1 MKEKNFTAEFRGFK
15 RINAERNMRFIKKK
29 SVKIRVPLRVNPRLN
44 FRILP
49 FFFFLFSLFSFTLY
63 AQEAEETT
71 EMPTEEDITAESGL
85 PGEETAFIN
94 EPLSREKQRIEM
106 EIKTSTLPELAAWC
120 RSLGFSESGTRT
132 ELSRRLRAHYE
143 LPDPRFAAATS
154 RKVITIESAKT
165 SEYFKIEV
173 TDEEYARLTGD
184 VRLSLT
190 DNDATHRI
198 RAEEIIFNRTRNL
211 LTARGQVVYEKE
223 KGGTIETFRG
233 ENITVNI
240 DDWSSVFLGGDSE
253 HMLDSDGTAYLFS
266 GMVISHTGEGVTI
279 LNKAK
284 ISNAK
289 NKDALWS
296 ISASKLWL
304 LPGSDF
310 AFFNAILRVGEIPV
324 MYLPFFYYP
333 VDEIVFH
340 PVIGYRS
347 REGGFV
353 QTTTYLIGRP
363 RADSTEVS
371 SITRILGDSADME
384 KERHGMFLR
393 STGRRVTDPQKTT
406 LKALIDHYVN
416 LGTYLGVDLTTPKKG
431 ILNPLDFSF
440 GVGITRTVSLTSTGY
455 TPYAPDYDGTSD
467 WNRSNLFSQ
476 SVPFRYRMNLNGS
489 ISTPV
494 QLGGLTWRLPYYSD
508 PYVNRDF
515 LKRSESMDWV
525 NMIQQGAAT
534 DQSSSEDEIGSYEWN
549 IAGNLTLPLRNLT
562 PYVSRANI
570 SNLSTTLT
578 FKTFRDNEVY
588 RNNIESPG
596 RYFYAPDKF
605 IIYSIS
611 GSVSGTPMTFGEQNT
626 ASSGDE
632 APQNDDP
639 LKDIGNPIPP
649 WSNNDNAQEKTETD
663 DKLIPPAL
671 TQRFDIPAFGNY
683 KFDIDYQ
690 LNPTGTSELQFMNGN
705 WQSYDQVSWSEAR
718 SVLTSF
724 GGNGRVN
731 FNLDHSTR
739 IFSNVVTLSGRSTWS
754 DYSYLNEEA
763 DIFLDSSGNVVAERI
778 ENMRRQQYSQTNY
791 TTSYENNST
800 LRPLYQNPV
809 FGQSNFNY
817 TFRGTLVKS
826 KRYETGM
833 DSPELSPQ
841 WGSWVK
847 EKLNEDIPGLNV
859 HRFSSNLDANI
870 MDNRQNI
877 SLSFD
882 LPPLDGLVSTN
893 ATFRFWI
900 SETRMDLRIK
910 KPEDSEEWKYDP
922 FNFTEILRFGNISTF
937 TYYMVYNPEENNG
950 ITTITS
956 SLTLL
961 GLSASFKALKTSKYE
976 FVPVDASNKS
986 LGGSWEQYGEPALS
1000 PSELSFGYKYNY
1012 KNVEIFKNRIN
1023 LLLDINSTLTFDL
1036 LRQTNSNFQFQ
1047 MGFTLG
1053 MGGFIDLKLSA
1064 TSENNVI
1071 FRYLK
1076 NFPGMDSLTSMYMDG
1091 PQNNVF
1097 VDLFDSLNF
1106 FNESKR
1112 MRSGFKMKRFDLRAV
1127 HYLGDWTA
1135 EFGIT
1140 MYPYMNNTHSIP
1152 RYEVTSDISFLV
1164 QWKPITEI
1172 KTDLKYEGQYDRWTK
1187 N

>member
-1 MKEKNFTAEFRGFK
+1 MKNR
-15 RINAERNMRFIKKK
+15 
-29 SVKIRVPLRVNPRLN
+29 RL
-44 FRILP
+44 FLLFCFLS
-49 FFFFLFSLFSFTLY
+49 FFAVSLY
-63 AQEAEETT
+63 AQEIT
-71 EMPTEEDITAESGL
+71 ETEELPPEERQIAVDTPEDEPPPDEKTASV
-85 PGEETAFIN
+85 N
-94 EPLSREKQRIEM
+94 EPPSREKQRIEM
-106 EIKTSTLPELAAWC
+106 EIKTSTLPELAEWC
-120 RSLGFSESGTRT
+120 RSLGLSEGGTRT
-132 ELSRRLRAHYE
+132 ELSRRLRRYYE
-143 LPDPRFAAATS
+143 LPDPGIEAASAN
-154 RKVITIESAKT
+154 RKVITIESAQT

-173 TDEEYARLTGD
+173 TGEEYARLTGD
-184 VRLSLT
+184 VRLSLK

-198 RAEEIIFNRTRNL
+198 RAEEILFNRTRNL
-211 LTARGQVVYEKE
+211 ITARGQVVYEKE
-223 KGGTIETFRG
+223 KGETIEAFRG

-253 HMLDSDGTAYLFS
+253 HKLDSDGTAYLFS
-266 GMVISHTGEGVTI
+266 GMVISHTGEDVTI
-279 LNKAK
+279 LNKAR

-296 ISASKLWL
+296 INASKLWL
-304 LPGSDF
+304 LPGADF
-310 AFFNAILRVGEIPV
+310 AFFNAVLRVGEIPL

-353 QTTTYLIGRP
+353 QTTSYILGRP
-363 RADSTEVS
+363 KADSTEAS
-371 SITRILGDSADME
+371 SITRILGDSTNME

-393 STGRRVTDPQKTT
+393 STGRRVTDPEKTS
-406 LKALIDHYVN
+406 LKALIDYYVN
-416 LGTYLGVDLTTPKKG
+416 LGTYLGMDLAVPKKG
-431 ILNPLDFSF
+431 ILNPLVFSL

-489 ISTPV
+489 VSIPAA

-515 LKRSESMDWV
+515 LNRSESMDWV
-525 NMIQQGAAT
+525 NMMQQGAAV
-534 DQSSSEDEIGSYEWN
+534 DSSSTDDEIGSYEWYL
-549 IAGNLTLPLRNLT
+549 AGNLNLPLRTLT

-578 FKTFRDNEVY
+578 FKTLRDNEIY
-588 RNNIESPG
+588 TRNIEAPG

-605 IIYSIS
+605 TIYSIS
-611 GSVSGTPMTFGEQNT
+611 GSISGNPMTVGGQNT
-626 ASSGDE
+626 GSSGDT
-632 APQNDDP
+632 APQNEDP
-639 LKDIGNPIPP
+639 LKGIGNPVPP
-649 WSNNDNAQEKTETD
+649 WANSDSAPEKTESD
-663 DKLIPPAL
+663 DKLIPPVL
-671 TQRFDIPAFGNY
+671 SQRFDIPAFGNY

-690 LNPTGTSELQFMNGN
+690 LSPTGTSELQFMNGN
-705 WQSYDQVSWSEAR
+705 WQSYSQVDWNEVR
-718 SVLTSF
+718 SILTSF
-724 GGNGRVN
+724 GGNGNVN
-731 FNLDHSTR
+731 FNLNHSTR
-739 IFSNVVTLSGRSTWS
+739 VFSNVITLSGRSTWS

-763 DIFLDSSGNVVAERI
+763 DIFLDNGGNVVTERI

-791 TTSYENNST
+791 ITSYVNNST
-800 LRPLYQNPV
+800 LRPFYKNPV

-826 KRYETGM
+826 KRYAAGT
-833 DSPELSPQ
+833 DSPELAPQ
-841 WGSWVK
+841 WGSLVK
-847 EKLNEDIPGLNV
+847 EQLSEDIPGLNI

-882 LPPLDGLVSTN
+882 LPPLDGLISTN

-900 SETRMDLRIK
+900 SETRMDFRIK
-910 KPEDSEEWKYDP
+910 KPEDADEWKYDP
-922 FNFTEILRFGNISTF
+922 FNFTEILRFGNTSTF
-937 TYYMVYNPEENNG
+937 TYYMVLTPEENNE

-956 SLTLL
+956 SLTYL
-961 GLSASFKALKTSKYE
+961 GLSASFKASKTSKYE
-976 FVPVDASNKS
+976 FVPVDPLDKT
-986 LGGSWEQYGEPALS
+986 LGGSWEQYGEPALF
-1000 PSELSFGYKYNY
+1000 PNELSFGYKRDF
-1012 KNVEIFKNRIN
+1012 KDVEVIRSRMY
-1023 LLLDINSTLTFDL
+1023 LSLDINSTLNFDL

-1053 MGGFIDLKLSA
+1053 IGGFLDLKLSS
-1064 TSENNVI
+1064 TSENNVV

-1076 NFPGMDSLTSMYMDG
+1076 NFPGMNRLTSMYLDG
-1091 PQNNVF
+1091 PQNNIF
-1097 VDLFDSLNF
+1097 VDLLDSFNF

-1112 MRSGFKMKRFDLRAV
+1112 MRSGFKMKKFELKAV

-1135 EFGIT
+1135 EFGIA
-1140 MYPYMNNTHSIP
+1140 MYPYMNNTYNIP
-1152 RYEVTSDISFLV
+1152 KYEVISDITFLV

-1172 KTDLKYEGQYDRWTK
+1172 KTDLKYEGEYDRWTK